1 MTFDTFTAPD
11 GSHRYRLYHNGTLCL
26 TSGGFLLLSD
36 AERCA
41 AKLAADPDTIH
52 FL

>member
-1 MTFDTFTAPD
+1 MTFDTFCAPD
-11 GSHRYRLYHNGTLCL
+11 GSYRYRLYHEGVLRC

-41 AKLAADPDTIH
+41 AKLVADPDTIH